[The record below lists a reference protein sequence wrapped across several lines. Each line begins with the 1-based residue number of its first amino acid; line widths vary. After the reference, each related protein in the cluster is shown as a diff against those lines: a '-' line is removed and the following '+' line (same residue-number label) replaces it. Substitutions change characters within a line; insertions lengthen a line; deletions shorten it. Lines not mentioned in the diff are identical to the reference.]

1 MPLKPSNMI
10 IIALFFLCIFLSG
23 YWLKGSKKPYNGL
36 KLNLHKFLSLG
47 AVAYLIVLLMAV
59 NRAAGLQANEIFF
72 LLINAVLFLVLIISG
87 GVLSA
92 IKESPPLVLVLHR
105 LLPFLAI
112 ASTTALLYFLLTN

>member
-1 MPLKPSNMI
+1 MQIKLSNMI
-10 IIALFFLCIFLSG
+10 ITALFFLCIFLSG

-59 NRAAGLQANEIFF
+59 NRAAAFSVNNTV
-72 LLINAVLFLVLIISG
+72 LIIISAVLFLVLIISG

-92 IKESPPLVLVLHR
+92 IKETPPFVLVLHR
-105 LLPFLAI
+105 LLPFLAVV
-112 ASTTALLYFLLTN
+112 STTALLYFLLTN